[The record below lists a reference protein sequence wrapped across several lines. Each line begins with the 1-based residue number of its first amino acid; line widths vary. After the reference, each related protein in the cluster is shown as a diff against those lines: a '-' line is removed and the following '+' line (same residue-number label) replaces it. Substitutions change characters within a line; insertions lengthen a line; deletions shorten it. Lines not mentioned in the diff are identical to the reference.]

1 MNMSMAN
8 TEKNGMR
15 GLLKRIDAVDATTAV
30 VAVFEDS
37 DSLYRA

>member
-1 MNMSMAN
+1 MSMAN

-15 GLLKRIDAVDATTAV
+15 GLLKRIDVVDATTA